1 MKPFNRIHTKQI
13 DMGVCPRCEGLIPS
27 NERHK
32 QYMGAI
38 SRLTRSK
45 RDGKPIEICSDCGT
59 EEGMQEHF
67 EGFATP
73 IKDWPIMTDKA
84 ILRRSEAF
92 GILMEWQQK
101 IDRAMGE
108 DEDGSEEPF

>member
-1 MKPFNRIHTKQI
+1 MKPFNKIHSKQI

-27 NERHK
+27 NEHHK

-38 SRLTRSK
+38 SRLTRDKHS
-45 RDGKPIEICSDCGT
+45 KPIEICSDCGT

-73 IKDWPIMTDKA
+73 IKDWPIMTSNA
-84 ILRRSEAF
+84 IKRRSDAF
-92 GILMEWQQK
+92 YILMEWQQK
-101 IDRAMGE
+101 IDQLE
-108 DEDGSEEPF
+108 DDEDGTEEPF

>member
-45 RDGKPIEICSDCGT
+45 GRSIDICSDCVN
-59 EEGMQEHF
+59 EEAMQEHF

-101 IDRAMGE
+101 IDRAMEE

>member
-1 MKPFNRIHTKQI
+1 MKPFNRIHSKQI

-45 RDGKPIEICSDCGT
+45 GRSIEICSDCGN
-59 EEGMQEHF
+59 EEAMQEHF

-101 IDRAMGE
+101 IDRAMEE

>member
-1 MKPFNRIHTKQI
+1 
-13 DMGVCPRCEGLIPS
+13 
-27 NERHK
+27 
-32 QYMGAI
+32 
-38 SRLTRSK
+38 
-45 RDGKPIEICSDCGT
+45 
-59 EEGMQEHF
+59 MQEHF